1 MYVCSSMFSVLRL
14 NFIMLIGRFVVLYS
28 LFVVYSSAC
37 GSCFH
42 KSCFNP
48 NTCPKCIRL
57 LARYVHLC
65 AVLKYE
71 TYS

>member
-1 MYVCSSMFSVLRL
+1 M
-14 NFIMLIGRFVVLYS
+14 VVLCS
-28 LFVVYSSAC
+28 LFAVDYSAC

-57 LARYVHLC
+57 LARYVQLP
-65 AVLKYE
+65 AELKYE
-71 TYS
+71 IHSSVALHYKV